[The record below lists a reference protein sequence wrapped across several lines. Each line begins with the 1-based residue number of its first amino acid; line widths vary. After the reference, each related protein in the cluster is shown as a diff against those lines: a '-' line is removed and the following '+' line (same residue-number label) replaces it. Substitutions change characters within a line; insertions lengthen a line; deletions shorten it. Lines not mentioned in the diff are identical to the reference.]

1 MVRRYR
7 PRIMAD
13 PSLTPTVLLSE
24 AEVARIVA
32 DLAQRI
38 APVID
43 DDTVA
48 AVLLTGGLWFA
59 ADLTRALSRVG
70 RNVRFD
76 ALWLASYGDEQ
87 TSRGRIDVYAPF
99 QRPIAGRRVLILDDV
114 FDTGLSLAEAVRI
127 AKDRRRVRSADLRL
141 REEALAQAP
150 RARAGLRRLGGAEP
164 LSGWLW
170 PGPRRDAEGP
180 AGHLRPG
187 LSSRRGDSGD
197 NPSGAEFPPG
207 SALTLRHPS
216 VYVAALRRRG
226 PLRGRIFFCVCAEA
240 STCTR

>member
-1 MVRRYR
+1 
-7 PRIMAD
+7 MAD
-13 PSLTPTVLLSE
+13 PSPTPNVLLSE

-127 AKDRRRVRSADLRL
+127 AKDAGASEVLTCVFARKPWPK
-141 REEALAQAP
+141 P
-150 RARAGLRRLGGAEP
+150 RAPEPDFVGWEAPNRFLVGYGLDHAG
-164 LSGWLW
+164 
-170 PGPRRDAEGP
+170 
-180 AGHLRPG
+180 
-187 LSSRRGDSGD
+187 
-197 NPSGAEFPPG
+197 
-207 SALTLRHPS
+207 TLRGLPDIC
-216 VYVAALRRRG
+216 ALD
-226 PLRGRIFFCVCAEA
+226 
-240 STCTR
+240 